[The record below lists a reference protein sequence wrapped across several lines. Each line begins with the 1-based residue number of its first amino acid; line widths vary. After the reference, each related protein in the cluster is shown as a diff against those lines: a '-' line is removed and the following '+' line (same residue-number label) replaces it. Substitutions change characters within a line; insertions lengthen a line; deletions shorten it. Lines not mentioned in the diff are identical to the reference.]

1 MIKKQTKKDIQEILY
16 SHYKN
21 TNLSQFDIDEDLEKI
36 YSCRRV
42 IRKCIKGKTINE
54 KVIINNILIAV
65 NTFGIHNVNVL
76 FFNILDE
83 LEFSYAKSV
92 LIFLNC
98 YSFKFGLYIDSNDIM
113 DSILKDV
120 LHRYNIFS

>member
-1 MIKKQTKKDIQEILY
+1 MNKKQTKKDIQEILY
-16 SHYKN
+16 KHYKN
-21 TNLSQFDIDEDLEKI
+21 TNLSRFDIDEDLEKI

-42 IRKCIKGKTINE
+42 IRKCIKGKSINE
-54 KVIINNILIAV
+54 KLIINNILITV

-76 FFNILDE
+76 LYNILDE
-83 LEFSYAKSV
+83 IEFSYAKSV

-98 YSFKFGLYIDSNDIM
+98 YTFKFGLSVQSNEIM

-120 LHRYNIFS
+120 LHRYKIFQ

>member
-1 MIKKQTKKDIQEILY
+1 MNKKQTKKDIQEILY
-16 SHYKN
+16 KHYKN
-21 TNLSQFDIDEDLEKI
+21 TNLSRFDIDEDLEKI

-42 IRKCIKGKTINE
+42 IRKCIKGKSINE
-54 KVIINNILIAV
+54 KLIINNILISV

-76 FFNILDE
+76 LYNILDE
-83 LEFSYAKSV
+83 IEFSYAKSV

-98 YSFKFGLYIDSNDIM
+98 YTFKFGLSVQSNEIM

-120 LHRYNIFS
+120 LHRYKIFQ